1 MMSPLEFRQIVESAF
16 LPMKCT
22 CSVAPD
28 DSVTIQIRDPATEA
42 VLLNVAGLKR
52 SELGSSRAISKI
64 VLQIRQDL
72 AALQMASPICR
83 RQM

>member
-1 MMSPLEFRQIVESAF
+1 MSPLEFRQIVESAF

>member
-72 AALQMASPICR
+72 AVLQRTPLSYQ